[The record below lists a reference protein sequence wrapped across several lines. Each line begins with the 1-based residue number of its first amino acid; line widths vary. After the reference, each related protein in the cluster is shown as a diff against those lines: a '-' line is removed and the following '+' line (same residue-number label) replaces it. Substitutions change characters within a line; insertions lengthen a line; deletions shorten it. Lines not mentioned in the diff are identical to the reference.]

1 MEGLM
6 DLAVIGKFIKER
18 RKSKNLTQAEL
29 AQKLFVSEKT
39 ISKWECGNGFPDTT
53 LMLPLCKELGI
64 SANELLSG
72 KLLEE
77 NEYKDRAEQN
87 LVTLQA
93 INQKNTKL
101 LLTSEIVVGLLA
113 VVVLLGGVLVAAL
126 VDLPTWARVLMIVGA
141 FVLFIVAM
149 HFSMIIEKDAGLY
162 ECKLCKHKYVPTLKQ
177 MHLAPHMGRTR
188 YMKCPHCGKKSW
200 QHKVID

>member
-101 LLTSEIVVGLLA
+101 LLTSEIVVGVLA

-177 MHLAPHMGRTR
+177 MYLAQHMGRTR